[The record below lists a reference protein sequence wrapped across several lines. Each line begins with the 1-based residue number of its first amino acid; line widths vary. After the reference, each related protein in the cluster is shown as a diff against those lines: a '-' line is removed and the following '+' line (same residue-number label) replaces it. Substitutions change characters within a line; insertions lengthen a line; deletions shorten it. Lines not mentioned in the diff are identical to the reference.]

1 MSSTP
6 ASRCLTDGELQ
17 SLYAQSLDAAAARQ
31 VRAHLAG
38 CRSCWERYSAMDPE
52 ATSCDTQTAT
62 PSVMQSS
69 SHFFGRPPQLE
80 GYEIIQELG
89 RGGQAIVYQAL
100 QVSTR
105 RKVAIKVAP
114 KRVVDRAPQPP
125 VQSPASPDEGSRF
138 QREIEVLAKL
148 NHPGI
153 VTIHVSG
160 EADGL
165 CYFVM
170 DYISGVPL
178 DEYARRSNLTVKAR
192 LQLFVKVCDAVNAAH
207 LLGIVHRDIKPSN
220 VLVDQQDEPRLLDFG
235 LAKLTLGAL
244 DPAEMTVTGDFLG
257 TPKWT
262 SPEQAE
268 RKPDKVDVRTDV
280 YALGMVLYQ
289 LLTADLPY
297 DLGGSLSE
305 VEHNII
311 HAEPERPSRKNRQLD
326 DELDRIVL
334 KCLRKDRSERYQT
347 AGEVARDL
355 RRYLAGEPVEAKS
368 PSLGYLVRTR
378 TRRAVSKA
386 PLVTCVLVVLVSAF
400 VGHAAGY
407 VVQSTRLGG
416 AMERVMLSTA
426 PSTLVDQSIDHVR
439 LISLGDDADIAS
451 MAAAEGV
458 EGVLRSDGRSLRR
471 LHGRLMEKLAQS
483 ECVVV
488 VFDIEF
494 SGESAH
500 DEYFVKGVR
509 ALKSSGID
517 VVVGTHQWW
526 RDGGMPNLSPALAP
540 EVSWG
545 CMAAILDDSAPWRVQ
560 LVGRRGLTAPRPSV
574 ALAALAA
581 VRQPGAGYD
590 IELDL
595 RDESAVLTYWT
606 LDATVRSAKRW
617 PGTSDR
623 ILLTALRIAHAS
635 DADLIAAMAPYGLG
649 AGDAIGTYLVDIPG
663 NEVLASATLKYQDV
677 LAADAARLRDWFAG
691 KALIIADVRANADP
705 RRKHP
710 DGRTLQAC
718 YSHVVGLESLLR
730 QTSVRRPRLV
740 GEWIIPLGGAIVG
753 ALIGLGVHAGW
764 RRRIACI
771 VVVAAVLAT
780 TVWAYRTLGYLC
792 DPVMPLGGFLASYL
806 LCGRIR
812 GLRAGHPT

>member
-1 MSSTP
+1 MSITP

-17 SLYAQSLDAAAARQ
+17 SLYAQSLDAAAAREA
-31 VRAHLAG
+31 RAHLAG
-38 CRSCWERYSAMDPE
+38 CSSCWERYSAMDPE
-52 ATSCDTQTAT
+52 ATSCDTQTAI

-297 DLGGSLSE
+297 ELGGSLSE

-458 EGVLRSDGRSLRR
+458 EGVLRSDSRSLRR
-471 LHGRLMEKLAQS
+471 LHGQLMEKLAHS
-483 ECVVV
+483 RCRAV
-488 VFDIEF
+488 VFDIAFPSETP
-494 SGESAH
+494 H
-500 DEYFVKGVR
+500 DEAFVEGVR
-509 ALKSSGID
+509 ALKSKGID
-517 VVVGTHQWW
+517 VVVGMHKWW
-526 RDGGMPNLSPALAP
+526 QDDGMPDLSPVLAP
-540 EVSWG
+540 AVSWG
-545 CMAAILDDSAPWRVQ
+545 CMAAGLDAQAEWRLG
-560 LVGRRGLTAPRPSV
+560 LVARRGITNPRPSL
-574 ALAALAA
+574 ALATLAA
-581 VRQPGAGYD
+581 CRQPGWKYD

-595 RDESAVLTYWT
+595 HDETCELVYWAPDAAVPN
-606 LDATVRSAKRW
+606 ARRW
-617 PGTSDR
+617 PDRSDR
-623 ILLTALRIAHAS
+623 VPLTIMRVARESGGSEFAKFSHF
-635 DADLIAAMAPYGLG
+635 GLG
-649 AGDAIGTYLVDIPG
+649 EGDTLGEMLLHIPSDP
-663 NEVLASATLKYQDV
+663 VLAAATLKYQDV
-677 LAADAARLRDWFAG
+677 LAADTEQLQKWLSGCAV
-691 KALIIADVRANADP
+691 IVADVRTGADP
-705 RRKHP
+705 RRPHP
-710 DGRTLQAC
+710 DGRVLQAC
-718 YSHVVGLESLLR
+718 YAHVVGVENLLR
-730 QTSVRRPRLV
+730 QVYFRRPRIV
-740 GEWIIPLGGAIVG
+740 GEWAIPLAGAAGGSLMALFVRSVWRRR
-753 ALIGLGVHAGW
+753 LIGLAA
-764 RRRIACI
+764 IAAI
-771 VVVAAVLAT
+771 LAIAVILF
-780 TVWAYRTLGYLC
+780 REFGYLC
-792 DPVMPLGGFLASYL
+792 EPVSPVAGFVAGYVS
-806 LCGRIR
+806 CGRI
-812 GLRAGHPT
+812 GQLRAGRRN